1 MKIKP
6 YYILLKWNKKHP
18 QNKSKPNYQ
27 ILRDYDDTHAYGSS
41 LYEIID
47 YFDSLKDARNHLKLL
62 STN

>member
-27 ILRDYDDTHAYGSS
+27 IWRDYDYTHAYGSS

-47 YFDSLKDARNHLKLL
+47 YFDSLKEAKQHIKTL
-62 STN
+62 TN

>member
-6 YYILLKWNKKHP
+6 HYILLKWNKKHA

-27 ILRDYDDTHAYGSS
+27 IWKDYDDTHAYGSP

-47 YFDSLKDARNHLKLL
+47 YFDSLKDARDHLKLI
-62 STN
+62 SN

>member
-6 YYILLKWNKKHP
+6 YYILLKWNKKHA

-27 ILRDYDDTHAYGSS
+27 ILKDYDDTHVWGSP

-47 YFDSLKDARNHLKLL
+47 YFDSLKEARQHIKTL
-62 STN
+62 TN